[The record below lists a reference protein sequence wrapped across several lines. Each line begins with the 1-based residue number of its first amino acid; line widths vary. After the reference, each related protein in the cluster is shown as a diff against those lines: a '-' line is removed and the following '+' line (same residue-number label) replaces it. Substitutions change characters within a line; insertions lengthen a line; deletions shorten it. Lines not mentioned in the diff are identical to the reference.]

1 MEGKWRKLYKN
12 LCSSIH
18 YQGVDLAFIKNVDQ
32 LKIAIMTWQMVHYY
46 ILKKEQNSVV
56 LKQLWLLVFK
66 QQPENADNL
75 ICKFYSANFK
85 RCLCF
90 GH

>member
-1 MEGKWRKLYKN
+1 MKQTIQK

-32 LKIAIMTWQMVHYY
+32 LKMFAIMTWQMVHYY
-46 ILKKEQNSVV
+46 IFKKKQNSVV

-75 ICKFYSANFK
+75 ICKFYSANLK
-85 RCLCF
+85 RC
-90 GH
+90 